1 MRKRIFYVSS
11 PTMND
16 QPSSH
21 ISRRHFLQVAGA
33 GAAASLAGCVFKAS
47 DGNAVAAKKPLLRF
61 VQLNDTH
68 VSATPSTTYAL
79 ANEKLD
85 YLVNA
90 INAGSH
96 FPVPDF
102 VMGVGD
108 MVHGGSLAS
117 LAPDFAVLQPKL
129 ARLKCPFHPVMG
141 NHENVQREGD
151 PEYESAYVT
160 AFGADRVN
168 YTFKGGP
175 SALSC

>member
-1 MRKRIFYVSS
+1 MRKHIFYVSS

-21 ISRRHFLQVAGA
+21 ISRRQFLQVAGA
-33 GAAASLAGCVFKAS
+33 GAAASLAGCVFKAP

-96 FPVPDF
+96 FSVPDF
-102 VMGVGD
+102 VIGVGD

-117 LAPDFAVLQPKL
+117 
-129 ARLKCPFHPVMG
+129 
-141 NHENVQREGD
+141 
-151 PEYESAYVT
+151 
-160 AFGADRVN
+160 
-168 YTFKGGP
+168 
-175 SALSC
+175 